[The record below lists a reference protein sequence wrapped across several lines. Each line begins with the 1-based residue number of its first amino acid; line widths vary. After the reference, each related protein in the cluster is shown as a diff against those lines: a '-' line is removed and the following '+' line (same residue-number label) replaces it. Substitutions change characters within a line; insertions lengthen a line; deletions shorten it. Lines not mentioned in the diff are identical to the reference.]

1 MRKIQLRYKVLIF
14 LLAAVMAILGWRVIS
29 LHVFEQDFLR
39 LQGEARTIRVVAT
52 PAYRGMIADR
62 NGDPM
67 AISTPVDSIWL
78 NPKEFNADH
87 PQLLALASLLD
98 MSLDQLLD
106 KVNKNANREFV
117 YLQRHI
123 TPTLSEQVKHLAVPG
138 IHLMQEYRRF
148 YPGGEVTAQVL
159 GITNLDHK
167 GQEGLELAFDDWLSG
182 LAGAKRVVK
191 DRRGRE
197 VQILQGLKD
206 MRSGQDVTLSIDQRL
221 QYLAYR
227 ELKAAVSSH
236 QASAGSAVV
245 LDVHTGEILA
255 MVNQPSFNPNLRIKL
270 HSEIKEALRNRAV
283 TNVLEPGSVLK
294 TFSVAAALQSGYAT
308 PNTMVDTSPGIMMV
322 GGHPVREVKNK
333 NFGLINVATI
343 LQKSSNVG
351 VSKLTLAQPA
361 ENLWQ
366 MYHDVGFGSP
376 TGCGFPGEASGY
388 LTPPP
393 KRGSFVLATLA
404 FGYGMNVT
412 PLQLAQAYAVL
423 GSGGI
428 KRSATFLKQTGEV
441 KGEQVLDP
449 VIARQ
454 MVDMLTGVVVQ
465 GSGMKA
471 QVAGYQTAGKTG
483 TAQKVSSHGGYL
495 KDSHVAVFAGLAP
508 ASDPKFAIVVVV
520 DEPKGEEY
528 YGSQVAAPVFSKIA
542 AGALRLFN
550 IPPDELDDNSLRVA
564 KFDDGALHE

>member
-1 MRKIQLRYKVLIF
+1 MKKMKIRYSLLIVALF
-14 LLAAVMAILGWRVIS
+14 SVMAILAWRVVS

-39 LQGEARTIRVVAT
+39 LQGEARTVRVVT
-52 PAYRGMIADR
+52 TSAYRGMITDR
-62 NGDPM
+62 NGEPL
-67 AISTPVDSIWL
+67 AISTPVDSVWL
-78 NPKEFNADH
+78 NPKEFNPEH
-87 PQLLALASLLD
+87 PQLLALTSLLD
-98 MSLDQLLD
+98 LSLDQLLE

-123 TPTLSEQVKHLAVPG
+123 NPTLAEQVKHLAVPG

-148 YPGGEVTAQVL
+148 YPGAEVTAHVL
-159 GITNLDHK
+159 GMTNVDHK
-167 GQEGLELAFDDWLSG
+167 GQEGLELAFDEWLSG
-182 LAGAKRVVK
+182 LAGSKRVVK

-197 VQILQGLKD
+197 VQILEGLKD
-206 MRSGQDVTLSIDQRL
+206 MRSGQDVALSIDQRL

-227 ELKAAVSSH
+227 ELKAAVTTH
-236 QASAGSAVV
+236 QAVAGTAVV

-270 HSEIKEALRNRAV
+270 QPDTLNRMRNRAV

-294 TFSVAAALQSGYAT
+294 TFSVAAALQSGYVT
-308 PNTMVDTSPGIMMV
+308 PNTMIDTSPGLMMV
-322 GGHPVREVKNK
+322 GGHPVREIKNK

-366 MYHDVGFGSP
+366 TYRNVGFGSV

-388 LTPPP
+388 LCPMP

-404 FGYGMNVT
+404 FGYGLNVT

-423 GSGGI
+423 GSGGV
-428 KRSATFLKQTGEV
+428 RRAPTFLKQTENV
-441 KGEQVLDP
+441 KGEQVMDP

-465 GSGMKA
+465 GSGVKA

-483 TAQKVSSHGGYL
+483 TAQKIDKAGGYL

-508 ASDPKFAIVVVV
+508 ASDPQFAIVVVV
-520 DEPKGEEY
+520 DEPKGQEY
-528 YGSQVAAPVFSKIA
+528 YGSQVAAPVFSRIA

-550 IPPDELDDNSLRVA
+550 IPPDVVDFQNLRVA
-564 KFDDGALHE
+564 QFDDGALHE